1 MLRENKIDFH
11 DFDEKLNAFKAA
23 LEKYSSDVVVVY
35 LFGSSARRETKPL
48 SDIDI
53 ALLLN
58 DNFDEQN
65 NEQSIEARIL
75 IDAMKMMETEKI
87 DMINLN
93 HAPLH
98 IRYGVLKDRKILYCS
113 DHTKRVDFETSV
125 VMEYLDF
132 AHIRSMFYQ
141 DFMSS
146 LGVGRD

>member
-1 MLRENKIDFH
+1 MLRENKVDFH
-11 DFDEKLNAFKAA
+11 GFDEKLNKFKAA
-23 LEKYSSDVVVVY
+23 LEKYLSDVIVVY
-35 LFGSSARRETKPL
+35 LFGSSARGETKPL

-58 DNFDEQN
+58 DDSDEHN
-65 NEQSIEARIL
+65 IEARIL

-113 DHTKRVDFETSV
+113 DHTKRADFETSV

-146 LGVGRD
+146 LGVGSD